1 MAGLVWYRTLLRS
14 TRELFKGDA
23 LALVKSHQELRS
35 KFEQSR
41 HLTDQE
47 QIRELFEM
55 CDDANKFM
63 RNNVVQA
70 TRTERG
76 NWAVD
81 IKDPNVDNTLPNP
94 PPRSA
99 HVLMEPIHPQEALDR
114 MHQPQPRPSL
124 QIKTNNHPSKS

>member
-1 MAGLVWYRTLLRS
+1 MAGLVWYRTLLRT
-14 TRELFKGDA
+14 TRELFKGDQ
-23 LALVKSHQELRS
+23 LALIKSHQELRS

-47 QIRELFEM
+47 QINELFEM
-55 CDDANKFM
+55 CEDANKFM

-70 TRTERG
+70 TKTERG

-81 IKDPNVDNTLPNP
+81 IKDPNVDNTNP
-94 PPRSA
+94 SSRSA

-114 MHQPQPRPSL
+114 MNQPPSPPSL
-124 QIKTNNHPSKS
+124 QIKTNHFRKS